1 MNKKYIIVAALEQET
16 PGLENFAPVVHTGIG
31 KVNASIRLYEAILR
45 YQPDLV
51 INYGTAGSVSGNA
64 GLLKVETFI
73 QRDMDVRGLGFK
85 RGITPFEEN
94 KTLPDVK
101 GIVLASGDSFVTDS
115 ASQLEGLDIT
125 VDLIDMEAFALNK
138 VCEHHD
144 TQFDCYKHVTD
155 NTDDEASDDWNENIA
170 KGAKLFA
177 DILESD
183 YGKSSL
189 LN

>member
-16 PGLENFAPVVHTGIG
+16 PHLENYAPVVHTGIG
-31 KVNASIRLYEAILR
+31 KLNASIRLYEAIQR

-51 INYGTAGSVSGNA
+51 INYGTAGSVSGKA

-73 QRDMDVRGLGFK
+73 QRDMDVRGLGFN
-85 RGITPFEEN
+85 RGVTPFEKDE
-94 KTLPDVK
+94 KLPDAK
-101 GIVLASGDSFVTDS
+101 GIVLATGDSFVTDS

-138 VCEHHD
+138 VCEHLD
-144 TQFDCYKHVTD
+144 TQFECYKHVTD
-155 NTDDEASDDWNENIA
+155 NTDEEASDDWNQNIA

-177 DILESD
+177 DLLESD

-189 LN
+189 LD